1 MIRLLFLIGVVVSVL
16 DSNVVDVK
24 LPTNDKVLSIWGL
37 SQRYIFKLY
46 KRMGGIT
53 HRKSTAGYEMS
64 TSILGGMGSVNKV
77 LVHLCLNERSV
88 FPAY

>member
-37 SQRYIFKLY
+37 SQRYSSGL
-46 KRMGGIT
+46 
-53 HRKSTAGYEMS
+53 
-64 TSILGGMGSVNKV
+64 
-77 LVHLCLNERSV
+77 
-88 FPAY
+88 